1 MKNILISAFCA
12 AAALFAA
19 GCSENIAENVAPEAS
34 GETIRMSV
42 NGVVPSED
50 TRALLGDMDENNT
63 YPVLWQQSGEKLYI
77 AENATTAYSSDDEY
91 EVSEEKD
98 SARFTFDIAKT
109 TGSSFQYMAISPYDA
124 VVRVSGLL
132 SEVTFMFP
140 KMQTPQPSSADPAG
154 VILFGK
160 SGTFDSQPS
169 HLDFHL
175 SHIGAY
181 AKMTVKGIPAD
192 EKLLS
197 VNVNAMSQNN
207 APTPLTGRYYYN
219 FAVQGQSYT
228 TSSGWN
234 NEVVIDAAN
243 LESDGAGY
251 YDVWF
256 ATMPTS
262 DISTLGVS
270 IYTDKTVYT
279 HEYALKPGFK
289 FQRGIVSRFSVTVQQ
304 EAGQEIPDEYKIVYT
319 STDDEIVTPA
329 NVVDFGDNLNIV
341 SNTYAGGSG
350 TIVFSGSVEKI
361 GDSAFKDCATLKSIE
376 ITDGVTSVGTSAF
389 TNCPALESVE
399 IPSSVTKISYRAFS
413 ECYALTEVTIPES
426 VIEIN
431 SYAFMNCTSLTTIY
445 CRRWKKEETENDVT
459 KLGYYAFGKELAAD
473 AKVYVPE
480 EAVDSYK
487 ADPGW
492 KNYKENIFAE
502 E

>member
-1 MKNILISAFCA
+1 MKKNLISAFCA

-19 GCSENIAENVAPEAS
+19 GCSDNIAENVAPEAS

-91 EVSEEKD
+91 EVSDEKD

-169 HLDFHL
+169 HLDLHL

-181 AKMTVKGIPAD
+181 AKMTVKGIPEG

-197 VNVNAMSQNN
+197 VKVNAMSQNN

-243 LESDGAGY
+243 LEADGAGN

-279 HEYALKPGFK
+279 HEYTLKPGFK

-304 EAGQEIPDEYKIVYT
+304 DAGQEIPDEYKIVYT
-319 STDDEIVTPA
+319 STDGEIVNPA
-329 NVVDFGDNLNIV
+329 NVVDFGENLNIV

-389 TNCPALESVE
+389 TNCSALESVK
-399 IPSSVTKISYRAFS
+399 IPSSVTKIDYTAFS
-413 ECYALTEVTIPES
+413 ECSALTEVTIPEN
-426 VIEIN
+426 VTLIN
-431 SYAFMNCTSLTTIY
+431 TYAFKNCSSLSVVHCTPTA
-445 CRRWKKEETENDVT
+445 VPS
-459 KLGYYAFGKELAAD
+459 LGWFAFDGIAAD
-473 AKVYVPE
+473 AKIYVPASAYE
-480 EAVDSYK
+480 LYIKQGTVWSRYESIIT
-487 ADPGW
+487 P
-492 KNYKENIFAE
+492 EN
-502 E
+502 